1 MTLIGGPWKWL
12 LLRRGRSP
20 PRSPLEVLMKSVP
33 SVVTPALVD
42 RLDDALRDGAKAVIK
57 SSQTLARDGSAS

>member
-12 LLRRGRSP
+12 LLRRR
-20 PRSPLEVLMKSVP
+20 RSPLEILMKSVP